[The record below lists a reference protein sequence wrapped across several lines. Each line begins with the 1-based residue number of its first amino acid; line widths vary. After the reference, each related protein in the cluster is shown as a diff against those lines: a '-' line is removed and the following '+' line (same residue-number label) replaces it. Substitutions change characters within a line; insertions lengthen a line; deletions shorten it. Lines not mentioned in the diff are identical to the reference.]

1 MMTQEFTPGKDQP
14 QGILLKLVGFFLGT
28 EEYAVDILRIKEIK
42 LMQEITSVP
51 KSPDFV
57 EGVINLRGDII
68 PIIDLKK
75 KLSLGKAA
83 IDEETKI
90 IVVEIEGKLVGMIV
104 DEVSEVIEIED
115 TKLAP
120 PPSIIAG
127 IEGEY
132 LKGVGKMDDKLLILL
147 DITKILTSEEK
158 MHLKHT

>member
-1 MMTQEFTPGKDQP
+1 MMNHEFTPGKDQP
-14 QGILLKLVGFFLGT
+14 QGILLKLVGFYLGT

-42 LMQEITSVP
+42 LMQQITKVP
-51 KSPDFV
+51 KAPDFV
-57 EGVINLRGDII
+57 EGVINLRGDIV

-75 KLSLGKAA
+75 KLNLGEAV

-90 IVVEIEGKLVGMIV
+90 IVVEIEGKMVGMIV

-120 PPSIIAG
+120 PPPIIAG

-132 LKGVGKMDDKLLILL
+132 LKGVGRMKDKLLILL
-147 DITKILTSEEK
+147 DITQILTSEEK
-158 MHLKHT
+158 LHL